1 MYKDK
6 NFDFIQAIYD
16 LRNVDK
22 LKENLKRKKY
32 VYKYI
37 TRL

>member
-6 NFDFIQAIYD
+6 NFDFIQEIYD

-22 LKENLKRKKY
+22 LKENLTK
-32 VYKYI
+32 I
-37 TRL
+37 RL